1 MRIIKLILGDIR
13 FQFKYGFYFIYGMF
27 CAIYV
32 FLLFI
37 FPETWRERAASIMI
51 YSDPAAMGLFF
62 MGAIVLLEKS
72 QRVLNALAVSPV
84 KVIEYITAKVISL
97 AFISVLVSL
106 ALALVAEL
114 QNIPVVLITTALT
127 SIIFTLLGLI
137 VATKINSL
145 NQYIIA
151 TVPLEIICFIPP
163 IIYLFAPTAIMRWY
177 PLNGSIALISNSS
190 QNSLY
195 DIVMLLIVIGC
206 LFIVAHRTT
215 TKMWKSLGGVKL

>member
-1 MRIIKLILGDIR
+1 MKMIKLILGDIR
-13 FQFKYGFYFIYGMF
+13 FQFKYGFYFIYAVF
-27 CAIYV
+27 CALYL

-37 FPETWRERAASIMI
+37 FPEAWREKAASIMI

-84 KVIEYITAKVISL
+84 KVSEYITAKIVSL
-97 AFISVLVSL
+97 VFISVLVSL
-106 ALALVAEL
+106 VLALAAGLK
-114 QNIPVVLITTALT
+114 NIPVVLITTALT

-137 VATKINSL
+137 VATKISSL

-163 IIYLFAPTAIMRWY
+163 IIYLFAPTDIMRWY
-177 PLNGSIALISNSS
+177 PLNGSIALISNGS
-190 QNSLY
+190 QNLFY
-195 DIVMLLIVIGC
+195 DIGLLLIVIVL
-206 LFIVAHRTT
+206 LFIVAGHTT
-215 TKMWKSLGGVKL
+215 MRMWKSLGGVKL

>member
-1 MRIIKLILGDIR
+1 MKMIKLILGDIR
-13 FQFKYGFYFIYGMF
+13 FQFKYGFYFIYAVF
-27 CAIYV
+27 CALYL

-37 FPETWRERAASIMI
+37 FPEAWREKAASIMI

-84 KVIEYITAKVISL
+84 KVSEYITAKIVSL
-97 AFISVLVSL
+97 VFISVLVSL
-106 ALALVAEL
+106 VLALAAGLK
-114 QNIPVVLITTALT
+114 NIPVVLITTALT
-127 SIIFTLLGLI
+127 SIIFALLGLI

-163 IIYLFAPTAIMRWY
+163 IIYLFAPTDIMRWY
-177 PLNGSIALISNSS
+177 PLNGSIALISNGS
-190 QNSLY
+190 QNLFY
-195 DIVMLLIVIGC
+195 DIAMLLIVIVC
-206 LFIVAHRTT
+206 LFIAAQRATV
-215 TKMWKSLGGVKL
+215 KMWKSLGGVKL